1 MENFKLIDGNN
12 YSAEEAKEILMAI
25 ISDKVKFHK
34 NKIFSHEERFGKQ
47 HEHSEIRIKELEETR
62 AAVLKLIE
70 AHLGTDVSFEIHST
84 VHISK
89 K

>member
-12 YSAEEAKEILMAI
+12 YSAEDAKEILLAVI
-25 ISDKVKFHK
+25 DDKIKFHK

-47 HEHSEIRIKELEETR
+47 HEHSEIRIKELQTSKED
-62 AAVLKLIE
+62 VMKLIE
-70 AHLGTDVSFEIHST
+70 EHLATDASFEIYAT
-84 VHISK
+84 VHITK